1 MPWST
6 LQLRKTSSD
15 VQPYRHRVGRMLR
28 LFWQFSQFYGEY
40 QSRPIS
46 ERRRFVQ
53 DYEKQRLPQQLK

>member
-6 LQLRKTSSD
+6 LRLRQVSSE
-15 VQPYRHRVGRMLR
+15 VQPYRHRFWQMLK

-53 DYEKQRLPQQLK
+53 NYEKQRLH